1 MAAEPPPDPSDEQA
15 QALCEVLN
23 AYGVEYLVLGSMAA
37 RFQGVKVMTYDID
50 VAPAPSA
57 NNLERL
63 ADALNSLRPRWRV
76 KDRTEGWKI
85 DGRLEP
91 RHFTGDQLAVGLVTR
106 LGDLDVVFRVDGFNG
121 NAYEA
126 LTSRTV
132 LLTREGVEIR
142 VAAIDDII
150 ASKRAAGRRKDVRH
164 LIELERFVA
173 ERDRQPSGEDPD
185 EGRAL

>member
-1 MAAEPPPDPSDEQA
+1 M
-15 QALCEVLN
+15 
-23 AYGVEYLVLGSMAA
+23 
-37 RFQGVKVMTYDID
+37 
-50 VAPAPSA
+50 
-57 NNLERL
+57 
-63 ADALNSLRPRWRV
+63 
-76 KDRTEGWKI
+76 
-85 DGRLEP
+85 
-91 RHFTGDQLAVGLVTR
+91 GLVTR

-132 LLTREGVEIR
+132 LLRREGVEIR

-173 ERDRQPSGEDPD
+173 ERDRQASEEDPD